1 MDDADM
7 DELRA
12 AQARVAYW
20 AACDAAVEGDIQ
32 RIKTWLLRGG
42 DANQVYSRH
51 RRSVGHYALGG
62 CRDDDRS
69 DLIRLLASHGM
80 DVDGRDVNGRS
91 LLHDCQFP
99 EEAAALIELGADVNA
114 TDGGGN
120 TPLFFYVEVPHHGL
134 ELIRLLLRHGCDAAA
149 VDEHGEDVA
158 GCAREF
164 YDANKIPDEFPE
176 DALSMLATATFLEDV
191 KAAGSW
197 KAYLRAPRVQL
208 VRLRS
213 LCDRGRAAPPSVA
226 SGKLMVLK
234 TLNAAEVAVF
244 ARLFGAPTPRTPR
257 ASSGRLPNE
266 IFWHILA
273 FWRTDRD

>member
-1 MDDADM
+1 MDG
-7 DELRA
+7 EF
-12 AQARVAYW
+12 W
-20 AACDAAVEGDIQ
+20 AACDYAQSGDIQ
-32 RIKTWLLRGG
+32 QMKAWLLRGG
-42 DANQVYSRH
+42 DANQVDSLN
-51 RRSVGHYALGG
+51 SSLGHYALRG
-62 CRDDDRS
+62 CRKNDRS
-69 DLIRLLASHGM
+69 DLIRFLASHGM
-80 DVDGRDVNGRS
+80 DVNGRDIYRQS
-91 LLHDCQFP
+91 LLHSCQFP

-114 TDGGGN
+114 TDRIGR
-120 TPLFFYVEVPHHGL
+120 TALFFYVAVPHHGL

-149 VDEHGEDVA
+149 VNEYGEDVA
-158 GCAREF
+158 AYAQEL
-164 YDANKIPDEFPE
+164 YDGNYGSDDVSEDEKS
-176 DALSMLATATFLEDV
+176 SMLAAANFLEDV
-191 KAAGSW
+191 KAAGGW

-226 SGKLMVLK
+226 SKLSQLR
-234 TLNAAEVAVF
+234 TLSAAEVAVF

>member
-1 MDDADM
+1 MDDVDGF
-7 DELRA
+7 
-12 AQARVAYW
+12 W
-20 AACDAAVEGDIQ
+20 AACEYAQNGDIF
-32 RIKTWLLRGG
+32 KLEAWLLRGG
-42 DANQVYSRH
+42 DANQVDSLN
-51 RRSVGHYALGG
+51 SSLGDYALRG
-62 CRDDDRS
+62 CRKEDDRS

-80 DVDGRDVNGRS
+80 DVNGRDIYRQS
-91 LLHDCQFP
+91 LLHSCQFP

-114 TDGGGN
+114 TDRIGR
-120 TPLFFYVEVPHHGL
+120 TALFFYVAVPHHGL

-149 VDEHGEDVA
+149 VNEYGEDVA
-158 GCAREF
+158 AYAQEL
-164 YDANKIPDEFPE
+164 YDGNYGSDDVSEDEKS
-176 DALSMLATATFLEDV
+176 SMLAAANFLEDV
-191 KAAGSW
+191 KAAGGW

-226 SGKLMVLK
+226 SKLSQLR
-234 TLNAAEVAVF
+234 TLSAAEVAVF

>member
-1 MDDADM
+1 MDDVF
-7 DELRA
+7 EY
-12 AQARVAYW
+12 ARS
-20 AACDAAVEGDIQ
+20 GDIQ
-32 RIKTWLLRGG
+32 QMKAWLLRGG
-42 DANQVYSRH
+42 DAIQVILNPSL
-51 RRSVGHYALGG
+51 GHYALSG

-69 DLIRLLASHGM
+69 DMIRLLVSHGM
-80 DVDGRDVNGRS
+80 DVDGRDVYRQS
-91 LLHDCQFP
+91 LLHICQFP

-114 TDGGGN
+114 TDRIGQ
-120 TPLFFYVEVPHHGL
+120 TALFFYAEVPHRGL

-149 VDEHGEDVA
+149 VNEHGEDVA
-158 GCAREF
+158 GHAREF
-164 YDANKIPDEFPE
+164 YDATSDPDYVSDYE
-176 DALSMLATATFLEDV
+176 LSILATATFLEDV
-191 KAAGSW
+191 KAAGGW

-226 SGKLMVLK
+226 SKLSQLR
-234 TLNAAEVAVF
+234 TLSAAEVAVF